1 MDGDDRARLALSA
14 ARAGAAVASE
24 RFRTDLEIE
33 TKAGKTDV
41 VTRADRDAQ
50 TAVVDAIETRVPG
63 EPIVGE
69 EDDERGEVP
78 DTGPAWIVDPI
89 DGTDN
94 YVRGI
99 GVFATAV
106 AAVVDGAPVGSAAVF
121 PALGDV
127 YRAGPEGVFR
137 NGETITVSDRADPET
152 CVVCPLIWWDFDR
165 RGEYAAANRAI
176 VSRFGDM
183 RRLGC
188 AQAAL
193 ALVAAGA
200 YDGVIT
206 NIEANPW
213 DTVAGVHMIREAGGT
228 VTDLEGDP
236 WRHDSTGLVAS
247 NGVVHGEVLEA
258 AREIDAGAASSG
270 FDERNR
276 KR

>member
-1 MDGDDRARLALSA
+1 MDNDRARIARSA
-14 ARAGAAVASE
+14 AEAGAAIASD
-24 RFRTDLEIE
+24 RFRSDLEIE

-50 TAVVDAIETRVPG
+50 TAVVDAITTAFPG
-63 EPIVGE
+63 EPVVGE
-69 EDDERGEVP
+69 EDQERAAVP
-78 DTGPAWIVDPI
+78 EEGPAWIVDPI

-106 AAVVDGAPVGSAAVF
+106 AAVVDGDPVASAVVF
-121 PALGDV
+121 PALEDV
-127 YRAGPEGVFR
+127 YQAGPKGVFR
-137 NGETITVSDRADPET
+137 NGEPITVSDRADPEV

-176 VSRFGDM
+176 VTRFGDM

-193 ALVAAGA
+193 GLVAAGA

-206 NIEANPW
+206 NVEANPW

-247 NGVVHGEVLEA
+247 NGHVHGEVLEA
-258 AREIDAGAASSG
+258 AREIDSGADSSG
-270 FDERNR
+270 FGEKNR

>member
-1 MDGDDRARLALSA
+1 MDSHDRTRLALSA
-14 ARAGAAVASE
+14 ANAGADVARE
-24 RFRTDLEIE
+24 RFRSDLEIE

-41 VTRADRDAQ
+41 VTQADRDAQ
-50 TAVVDAIETRVPG
+50 TAVVDAIEAEAPG
-63 EPIVGE
+63 EVIVGE
-69 EDDERGEVP
+69 EDDERGTVP
-78 DTGPAWIVDPI
+78 EEGPAWIVDPI

-106 AAVVDGAPVGSAAVF
+106 AAVIDGEPVGSALVF
-121 PALGDV
+121 PALEDV
-127 YRAGPEGVFR
+127 YRSGPAGVVR
-137 NGETITVSDRADPET
+137 NGEAITVSDRTDPET

-165 RGEYAAANRAI
+165 REEYAAANRAI

-213 DTVAGVHMIREAGGT
+213 DTVAGVHMIREVGGT

-247 NGVVHGEVLEA
+247 NGAIHGEVLEA
-258 AREIDAGAASSG
+258 AREIDAGTTSSVSTSAE
-270 FDERNR
+270 DEL
-276 KR
+276 